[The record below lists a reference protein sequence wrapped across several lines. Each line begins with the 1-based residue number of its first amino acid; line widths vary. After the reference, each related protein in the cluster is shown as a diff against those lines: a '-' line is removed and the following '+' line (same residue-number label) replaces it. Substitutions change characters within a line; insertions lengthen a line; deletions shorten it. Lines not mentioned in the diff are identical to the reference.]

1 MRSFNA
7 GMLMILILAVT
18 ACSTHKP
25 MPAVEYVDLDRF
37 MGDWFVIANIPTFLE
52 KDAYNPVETYR
63 LDDDGTIATT
73 FTFNQGSLDGEKKNY
88 HPRGF
93 VQDSESNA
101 IWGMQFIW
109 PIKADYRIVYLD
121 GDYQKT
127 VQDSESNAIWGMQFI
142 WPIKADYRIV
152 YLDGDYQKTIIG
164 RKSRDYVWIMARKS
178 SISEKE
184 YNSLVDQ
191 VGRLGYDIEQLRKAE
206 HNPSA
211 DVEKDYF
218 TGVSQVEYS
227 TSSLSGF
234 EKIVLTTKRFERS
247 SSSRVAAKGG
257 LSTTDRVT
265 RDRLLLDI
273 DLSSL
278 GDLPVPSKRHQFDGA
293 QVASLKITTEHQV
306 YASPSFDHDN
316 PPVALRPLIDFILAL
331 E

>member
-1 MRSFNA
+1 MRSFNT
-7 GMLMILILAVT
+7 GILLILLLAVT

-93 VQDSESNA
+93 
-101 IWGMQFIW
+101 
-109 PIKADYRIVYLD
+109 
-121 GDYQKT
+121 

>member
-7 GMLMILILAVT
+7 GILMILILAVT

-37 MGDWFVIANIPTFLE
+37 MGDWYVIANIPTFLE

-63 LDDDGTIATT
+63 LDYDGTIATT

-93 VQDSESNA
+93 
-101 IWGMQFIW
+101 
-109 PIKADYRIVYLD
+109 
-121 GDYQKT
+121 

-247 SSSRVAAKGG
+247 SSSKVATKGG

>member
-93 VQDSESNA
+93 
-101 IWGMQFIW
+101 
-109 PIKADYRIVYLD
+109 
-121 GDYQKT
+121 

-293 QVASLKITTEHQV
+293 QVASLKITTEHQM

>member
-7 GMLMILILAVT
+7 GILMILILAVT

-37 MGDWFVIANIPTFLE
+37 MGDWYVIANIPTFLE

-93 VQDSESNA
+93 
-101 IWGMQFIW
+101 
-109 PIKADYRIVYLD
+109 
-121 GDYQKT
+121 

-247 SSSRVAAKGG
+247 SSSRVATKGG

-278 GDLPVPSKRHQFDGA
+278 GDLSVPSKRHQFDGA

>member
-7 GMLMILILAVT
+7 GILMILILAVT

-37 MGDWFVIANIPTFLE
+37 MGDWYVIANIPTFLE

-93 VQDSESNA
+93 
-101 IWGMQFIW
+101 
-109 PIKADYRIVYLD
+109 
-121 GDYQKT
+121 

-211 DVEKDYF
+211 DVEEDYF

-234 EKIVLTTKRFERS
+234 EIIVLTTKRFERS
-247 SSSRVAAKGG
+247 SSSRVATKGG

>member
-7 GMLMILILAVT
+7 GILMILILAVT

-37 MGDWFVIANIPTFLE
+37 MGDWYVIANIPTFLE

-73 FTFNQGSLDGEKKNY
+73 FTFNQGSLDGEKKSY

-93 VQDSESNA
+93 
-101 IWGMQFIW
+101 
-109 PIKADYRIVYLD
+109 
-121 GDYQKT
+121 

-247 SSSRVAAKGG
+247 SSSKVATKGG

>member
-7 GMLMILILAVT
+7 GILMILILAVT

-37 MGDWFVIANIPTFLE
+37 MGDWYVIANIPTFLE

-73 FTFNQGSLDGEKKNY
+73 FTFNQGSLDGEKKSY

-93 VQDSESNA
+93 
-101 IWGMQFIW
+101 
-109 PIKADYRIVYLD
+109 
-121 GDYQKT
+121 

-211 DVEKDYF
+211 DVEEDYF

-247 SSSRVAAKGG
+247 SSSRVATKGG

>member
-7 GMLMILILAVT
+7 GILMILILAVT

-37 MGDWFVIANIPTFLE
+37 MGDWYVIANIPTFLE

-73 FTFNQGSLDGEKKNY
+73 FTFNQGSLDGEKKSY

-93 VQDSESNA
+93 
-101 IWGMQFIW
+101 
-109 PIKADYRIVYLD
+109 
-121 GDYQKT
+121 

-234 EKIVLTTKRFERS
+234 EKIVLTTKRYERS
-247 SSSRVAAKGG
+247 SSSKVATKGG

>member
-1 MRSFNA
+1 MNQSEKQMRSFNA

-93 VQDSESNA
+93 
-101 IWGMQFIW
+101 
-109 PIKADYRIVYLD
+109 
-121 GDYQKT
+121 

-293 QVASLKITTEHQV
+293 QVASLKITTEHQM

-316 PPVALRPLIDFILAL
+316 PPIALRPLIDFILAL